1 MNPNVSVHPCPE
13 AGKIVA
19 MAIFKDRC
27 IIACEYMLYE
37 VVDMG
42 SERILVPIMF
52 QVEGE

>member
-27 IIACEYMLYE
+27 IIACEYMVYE
-37 VVDMG
+37 VVDG
-42 SERILVPIMF
+42 ILVPIVF
-52 QVEGE
+52 QVEVK